1 MKVLAD
7 SAPHESHPALQRA
20 NFLLCP
26 HMGERALVFF
36 PLLVRMPVLLGQ
48 GPALMNSFYF
58 YYRLTGPI
66 SKYGHSGVRASAYAF
81 GGDINSPEH

>member
-7 SAPHESHPALQRA
+7 SAPHESHPGLQRA
-20 NFLLCP
+20 TFLLCP
-26 HMGERALVFF
+26 HMGERALVFL

-48 GPALMNSFYF
+48 GPALMNSFCF

-66 SKYGHSGVRASAYAF
+66 SRYGHSRASAYAF
-81 GGDINSPEH
+81 GGDINIPEH